1 MAFELGVVSNID
13 IVARIL
19 DGTARQLP
27 FAMARA
33 INGTA
38 KDVQR
43 AQTGRIRQVFT
54 IRRPSFATRAV
65 KIKPFA
71 RKDRLEAKLQ
81 IEPPGG
87 KARADIFAKFEK
99 GGIKRPRGQH
109 LAIPRGARR
118 GKSGIVTKANR
129 PRALG
134 LQRKGRTVRGRKRT
148 FIIPNVGI
156 FQRVGRGR
164 GRSKVR
170 LLYSFHR
177 QVPIDRRLRF
187 VATAEKVVP
196 RVFPGHF
203 RREFAH
209 AVRTARR

>member
-1 MAFELGVVSNID
+1 MAFELGVSSNID
-13 IVARIL
+13 IVARML

-27 FAMARA
+27 FAMART
-33 INGTA
+33 INATA
-38 KDVQR
+38 KDVKK
-43 AQTGRIRQVFT
+43 AQTNRIQQVFI
-54 IRRPSFATRAV
+54 IRRRLFATRAA

-71 RKDRLEAKLQ
+71 RKDRLEAYVK

-99 GGIKRPRGQH
+99 GGTKRPRGQY
-109 LAIPRGARR
+109 LAIPRGAKRS
-118 GKSGIVTKANR
+118 KSGIVTRAYR

-134 LQRKGRTVRGRKRT
+134 LERQGRTVRGRKRT
-148 FIIPNVGI
+148 FIIPDIGI

-164 GRSKVR
+164 GRSTVR

-177 QVPIDRRLRF
+177 QVPIDSRLRF

-203 RREFAH
+203 KTEFAR

>member
-1 MAFELGVVSNID
+1 MAFELGVSSNID
-13 IVARIL
+13 ILVATL
-19 DGTARQLP
+19 NGTARQLP
-27 FAMARA
+27 FAMARS
-33 INGTA
+33 INATA
-38 KDVQR
+38 KDVKK
-43 AQTGRIRQVFT
+43 AQTNRILQVFT
-54 IRRPSFATRAV
+54 IRRRSFASRAV

-71 RKDRLEAKLQ
+71 RKDRLEAHVK

-87 KARADIFAKFEK
+87 QARADIFAKFEK
-99 GGIKRPRGQH
+99 GGTKRPRGQH
-109 LAIPRGARR
+109 LAIPRGAKR
-118 GKSGIVTKANR
+118 GKTGIVTRANR

-134 LQRKGRTVRGRKRT
+134 LQRKGRTIRGRKRT
-148 FIIPNVGI
+148 FIIPDVGI
-156 FQRVGRGR
+156 FQRTGRGR

-203 RREFAH
+203 RTEFAR